1 MSEVINYEDFKEDF
15 KEIEDLIEDLIDE
28 LATAGD
34 TKPEPRRTSQ
44 VQRSKRGVAHDPR
57 RLPIAVSGRYI
68 DVESPLDIMPMSG
81 VYNMDGF
88 E

>member
-1 MSEVINYEDFKEDF
+1 MSLLRRETLNPN
-15 KEIEDLIEDLIDE
+15 
-28 LATAGD
+28 
-34 TKPEPRRTSQ
+34 PEEHLK
-44 VQRSKRGVAHDPR
+44 SKGQSGGVAHDPR